1 MKAFY
6 QQRDP
11 AEWQAF
17 VALLKEAI
25 AENREEDLFSML
37 LTLDEKNSFGLR
49 VQIVKALL
57 ENQITQREIQQ
68 QLNTSAAT
76 ITRGSN
82 MIKSLEPELREWIT
96 EKLNGTT

>member
-11 AEWQAF
+11 TEWQQF
-17 VALLKEAI
+17 LSLLKQAI
-25 AENREEDLFSML
+25 AEDREEALFSML
-37 LTLDEKNSFGLR
+37 LTLDEKNSLGLR

-82 MIKSLEPELREWIT
+82 MLKSLEPELRDWLDQ
-96 EKLNGTT
+96 KLNNKE

>member
-11 AEWQAF
+11 TEWQQF
-17 VALLKEAI
+17 LSLLKQAI
-25 AENREEDLFSML
+25 AEDREEALFSML
-37 LTLDEKNSFGLR
+37 LTLDEKNSLGLR

-82 MIKSLEPELREWIT
+82 MLKSLEPELRDWLDQ
-96 EKLNGTT
+96 KLNDKE